1 MENYNFKTYS
11 ELFLHISN
19 NYDNEYFLNYL
30 SNGKYTN
37 ISTSDFKNKVI
48 CLSLA
53 LKDLGIQKGDKVGI
67 FAKSSPFWLIFD
79 FAILQVGA
87 ISVPIFANISS
98 ENLNFEIKDSS
109 MKFMFID
116 SQERLNDIEKENS
129 HLTFITHNFCIKEPN
144 FYNFDEI
151 LVIGKQICDST
162 GFTSFEASEDDIFSI
177 IYTSGNTGTPKGVML
192 THKNIISQLFD
203 INSLINLEQ
212 HEVSLSVLPLAHI
225 FERTVM
231 SYYLSRGI
239 SIYFVDDVQNVAN
252 LMKVV
257 RPTIMTVV
265 PRLLEKIFNKIK
277 QNISEKP
284 LFSRAIAS
292 FAFA

>member
-1 MENYNFKTYS
+1 MKNNYNFKTYS

-19 NYDNEYFLNYL
+19 NYNNEYFLNYL

-37 ISTSDFKNKVI
+37 ISTNDFKNKVI

-116 SQERLNDIEKENS
+116 SQERIKDI
-129 HLTFITHNFCIKEPN
+129 
-144 FYNFDEI
+144 
-151 LVIGKQICDST
+151 
-162 GFTSFEASEDDIFSI
+162 
-177 IYTSGNTGTPKGVML
+177 
-192 THKNIISQLFD
+192 
-203 INSLINLEQ
+203 
-212 HEVSLSVLPLAHI
+212 
-225 FERTVM
+225 
-231 SYYLSRGI
+231 
-239 SIYFVDDVQNVAN
+239 
-252 LMKVV
+252 
-257 RPTIMTVV
+257 
-265 PRLLEKIFNKIK
+265 
-277 QNISEKP
+277 
-284 LFSRAIAS
+284 
-292 FAFA
+292 